1 MGRVRTR
8 ADLAALINAGSDSIT
23 IKTEI
28 CGNTDEPMEDDDAD
42 ADAVC
47 IVNLDESNRVIYM
60 DDPFGT
66 DDNYVYDGSDSGREG
81 EELLAESEGG
91 DSGSGDDGEEGQEDG
106 AGENAENAEERDD
119 GGDEHGKRR
128 ASCSG

>member
-1 MGRVRTR
+1 MDGTGAARVAGAGGNDPADPTSSQQLQDDQLAAIGRVRTR

-28 CGNTDEPMEDDDAD
+28 CGNTDEPMEDDDED
-42 ADAVC
+42 AEAVC

-66 DDNYVYDGSDSGREG
+66 DDNYVYDGSDSGRDG
-81 EELLAESEGG
+81 EELLEESGGG
-91 DSGSGDDGEEGQEDG
+91 DQ
-106 AGENAENAEERDD
+106 R
-119 GGDEHGKRR
+119 HLIY
-128 ASCSG
+128 